1 MSTVLALQHVNCE
14 TLGTI
19 ADALQSAGFRA
30 QYVRPFEGEWVP
42 GTVGDAAGLVVMGG
56 PMGVYDHP
64 TYPFLLDEMRLIE
77 QAIREGKPVLGVC
90 LGSQLI
96 AAALGATVWKGKR
109 KEIGWHPV
117 TLTGDGA
124 ADPLWTGI
132 ESPFVAFHWHGDV
145 FDLPPGAISLA
156 SSDLTECQ
164 AYRYGSKVYGFLFHM
179 EVTDS
184 LIEGMVGMFSDELRE
199 VGIDGRELMGQAKGQ
214 LPRLRSIGGQVFR
227 RWAGLL

>member
-1 MSTVLALQHVNCE
+1 MSTVLTLQHVHCE

-19 ADALQSAGFRA
+19 ADALQSAGVRA
-30 QYVRPFEGEWVP
+30 EYVRPFEGEPVP

-96 AAALGATVWKGKR
+96 AAALGATVRKGRR
-109 KEIGWHPV
+109 KEIGWHTV

-145 FDLPPGAISLA
+145 FDLPKGAVSLA

-164 AYRYGSKVYGFLFHM
+164 AYRYGGKVYGFLFHM
-179 EVTDS
+179 EVTDG
-184 LIEGMVGMFSDELRE
+184 LIQGMAGTFADELRE
-199 VGIDGRELMGQAKGQ
+199 EGIDGRELVGQAKGY